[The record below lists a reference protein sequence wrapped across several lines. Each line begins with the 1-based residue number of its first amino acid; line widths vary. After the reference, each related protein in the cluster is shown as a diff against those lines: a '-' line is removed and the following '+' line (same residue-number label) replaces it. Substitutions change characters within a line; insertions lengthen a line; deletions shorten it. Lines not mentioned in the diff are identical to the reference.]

1 MKRKY
6 YVIYTDNF
14 ANTYDLVYTT
24 PETEHLLPDGAERI
38 TRNEAIRL
46 CRAEID
52 RRKYETSSSGYADT
66 HVWPVH
72 ATRQNISIL
81 GDRMCKIDGEY
92 YSLCNH
98 IWMPAWMPVE

>member
-6 YVIYTDNF
+6 YVIYYRDF

-24 PETEHLLPDGAERI
+24 PDTEHLLPDGAERI

-52 RRKYETSSSGYADT
+52 RKQYDRAFSGFAST
-66 HVWPVH
+66 EVWPVH
-72 ATRQNISIL
+72 ASRDNITRL
-81 GDRMCKIDGEY
+81 FDRECRIDGADY
-92 YSLCNH
+92 YLQNH
-98 IWMPAWMPVE
+98 IWLPVE

>member
-1 MKRKY
+1 MTRKY

-46 CRAEID
+46 CRAELD
-52 RRKYETSSSGYADT
+52 RAKYDQGSAGYAST
-66 HVWPVH
+66 AVWPVH
-72 ATRQNISIL
+72 ATRDNITHL
-81 GDRMCKIDGEY
+81 FDRECRIDGEDY
-92 YSLCNH
+92 VLCNH
-98 IWMPAWMPVE
+98 IWMPVE